1 MLQFIFRLYFRR
13 FNWSQFLPLDWYI
26 FVDIDVLLI
35 DNRKSVFICFF
46 LFIFFFFINYY
57 YFSYSRNL
65 VKIDKIDKEIM
76 QIKIMSLFQRRD
88 ENIASKSR
96 GIPSTIDT
104 EYAESRRPHGLS

>member
-1 MLQFIFRLYFRR
+1 M
-13 FNWSQFLPLDWYI
+13 
-26 FVDIDVLLI
+26 
-35 DNRKSVFICFF
+35 
-46 LFIFFFFINYY
+46 
-57 YFSYSRNL
+57 
-65 VKIDKIDKEIM
+65 KIDKIDKEIM